1 MGSFCQVVEVE
12 VFERKYWVLFM
23 NSVDNSQD
31 INPMAGI
38 YKKSEASWY
47 TNVSLWCICNDL
59 NRPRKKQGKTSRN

>member
-38 YKKSEASWY
+38 YKKSEAS
-47 TNVSLWCICNDL
+47 
-59 NRPRKKQGKTSRN
+59 